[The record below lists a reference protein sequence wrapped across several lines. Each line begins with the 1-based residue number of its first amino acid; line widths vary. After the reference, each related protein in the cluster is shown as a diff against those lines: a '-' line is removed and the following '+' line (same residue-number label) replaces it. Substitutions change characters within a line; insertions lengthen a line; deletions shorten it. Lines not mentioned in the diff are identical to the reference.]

1 VRNNKYSYDLWLIY
15 INSRLKLED
24 QLSAFSDAIS
34 TVCQLGPTS
43 EKEQK
48 DQSSIILDL
57 YLHMVNTLCMSGST
71 EAAISRV
78 FKFSSDELLT
88 TILPSLVVPDR
99 CIFWVSSIYLSTYGK
114 LPEGILEQ
122 FQLDKDLCF
131 DIDWPSVNL
140 RTGDRMSVLG
150 LFEHAFIDIGF
161 TEMDPNSPKT
171 DGKYLKEL
179 HFLAISHVNCMA
191 AVQGL
196 NAATDLLVKYKEVFP
211 NCVELALILARLGDH
226 ATHTYN
232 SNQGVFSNGFETV
245 MSDWRSQAQGLQ
257 CIWNQYAEHFLASK
271 RFDLARDLLSRW
283 YGETKLEAFADA
295 KSGSN
300 DSTPQEE
307 QLFGLLNLCL
317 YELMQDDLV
326 AAHLAVDKALK
337 LADQKFYRHCLREF
351 VIVHLL
357 KESLVNQRDISGQ
370 VVLDLIGFY
379 LRDARTRP
387 IRKVLSRKFYEDIKK
402 TRTRQLLDE
411 WLGPVSGD
419 YSWINSILKM
429 CYGESLIPEKSGIKE
444 LANLVESV
452 TQISPANYRFVL
464 SVCRFVIKNFEYDDI
479 GTVSVRFWS
488 GSVLVN
494 SIFQSVPVA
503 PEPVWVE
510 GAEVLVKL
518 KLFEISNRFLE
529 QAVSFYPFSLRLWQL
544 FLSLSKTMNEKGERI
559 VEAAKKR
566 GIELSA

>member
-1 VRNNKYSYDLWLIY
+1 MY
-15 INSRLKLED
+15 INSRLKLDD
-24 QLSAFSDAIS
+24 QLRAFSDAL
-34 TVCQLGPTS
+34 TTMCQLEPTS

-71 EAAISRV
+71 EVAVSRV
-78 FKFSSDELLT
+78 FKFSSDAQLT
-88 TILPSLVVPDR
+88 TILSSLVVPDR
-99 CIFWVSSIYLSTYGK
+99 CIFWVSSIYLSIYRK
-114 LPEGILEQ
+114 LPEWILEQ
-122 FQLDKDLCF
+122 FQLDKDLYF

-140 RTGDRMSVLG
+140 RTGDEMRVLG

-179 HFLAISHVNCMA
+179 HFLAISHVKCMTV
-191 AVQGL
+191 VQGL
-196 NAATDLLVKYKEVFP
+196 NAATDLLFKYKKVFP
-211 NCVELALILARLGDH
+211 NCVELALILSRLGDH
-226 ATHTYN
+226 ATCTHN
-232 SNQGVFSNGFETV
+232 SNQGGFSNGFETV
-245 MSDWRSQAQGLQ
+245 LSDWRSQPQGLQ

-271 RFDLARDLLSRW
+271 RFDLARDLLNRW
-283 YGETKLEAFADA
+283 YGETKLEAFTDA

-300 DSTPQEE
+300 DSIPQEE

-317 YELMQDDLV
+317 YQLMQDGLV
-326 AAHLAVDKALK
+326 AAHLAIDRALK

-351 VIVHLL
+351 VIVQLL
-357 KESLVNQRDISGQ
+357 KESLVNRRDISRQ

-379 LRDARTRP
+379 LRDARTHH

-411 WLGPVSGD
+411 WLGPVSDD
-419 YSWINSILKM
+419 YSLINSILEM
-429 CYGESLIPEKSGIKE
+429 CYGESLIPEMSGIKE
-444 LANLVESV
+444 LVNLVESV
-452 TQISPANYRFVL
+452 AQISPANYRFVL
-464 SVCRFVIKNFEYDDI
+464 SVCRFVIKKFECDDI
-479 GTVSVRFWS
+479 GTVSIRFWT

-529 QAVSFYPFSLRLWQL
+529 QAVAFYPFSLKLWQL
-544 FLSLSKTMNEKGERI
+544 FLCLSKRMNENGDRI
-559 VEAAKKR
+559 VEAAKRR